1 MRRLRK
7 RHGRARGPRV
17 VHRIATDERG
27 ETVRGEAPSFDEAY
41 DLALSMGGNLF
52 VVPMLGTGAGKPARV
67 GSVEYVEAVQS

>member
-1 MRRLRK
+1 MATRYL
-7 RHGRARGPRV
+7 V
-17 VHRIATDERG
+17 ATDERG
-27 ETVRGEAPSFDEAY
+27 ETVHGEAPSFDEAY